1 MSVQSRKSLANKWKP
16 LLETETLPEIV
27 SSSRKEITAV
37 ILENQEK
44 DLESTGHMS
53 IADAPKVLGE
63 AMTQGSYS
71 DANAGSDDATT
82 AGIAAGTTD
91 AGIVGVGPA
100 IMGMV
105 RRAIPKLMA
114 FDTVGVQPMTGPTG
128 QIFAMRTVYG
138 SDPKNGSEAFAP
150 GVAPNVHWSGGAD
163 AGSATQSLV
172 ASLPTLTDAGL
183 AGATALTQGDF
194 YTVLFS
200 EITGETAVGVVG
212 TDSDG
217 GAATDDGQFLVF
229 QATKSVAGGVYTT
242 VELAIADG
250 ALFKAG
256 KGLLTSV
263 AEAMEAFNGTSG
275 NPFNEMSFRID
286 KQMIEA
292 KSRQLKAQYSIE
304 LAQDLKAVHGL
315 DADSE
320 LAAILSNEILVEI
333 DREIIN
339 FILVQA
345 QVGANGL
352 TGGTTSTGVFDLA
365 DANDIKG
372 ARWAGEAYKML
383 LVQIEKE
390 SNEIGRQTGRGAG
403 NFLIASRNVVSALAM
418 VDTGITSG
426 AQGLQSPT
434 MNTDTNTSVY
444 AGILGGKYK
453 VYIDQYATN
462 DYFVVGYKGAN
473 EMDAGVFYSP
483 YIPLTPLRGA
493 DAKNMQPVMAFKTR
507 YGTQV
512 NPFVAMTNKQIM
524 NGMRG
529 IGANQYFRKVVV
541 NGL

>member
-1 MSVQSRKSLANKWKP
+1 
-16 LLETETLPEIV
+16 
-27 SSSRKEITAV
+27 
-37 ILENQEK
+37 
-44 DLESTGHMS
+44 
-53 IADAPKVLGE
+53 
-63 AMTQGSYS
+63 
-71 DANAGSDDATT
+71 
-82 AGIAAGTTD
+82 
-91 AGIVGVGPA
+91 
-100 IMGMV
+100 
-105 RRAIPKLMA
+105 
-114 FDTVGVQPMTGPTG
+114 
-128 QIFAMRTVYG
+128 
-138 SDPKNGSEAFAP
+138 
-150 GVAPNVHWSGGAD
+150 
-163 AGSATQSLV
+163 
-172 ASLPTLTDAGL
+172 LTDANL
-183 AGATALTQGDF
+183 ATVALVQGDF

-200 EITGETAVGVVG
+200 EIDGATAVGVVG

-217 GAATDDGQFLVF
+217 GVATDDGQYLVF
-229 QATKSVAGGVYTT
+229 QATLAAPAATYAS
-242 VELAIADG
+242 VELAIAGG

-256 KGLLTSV
+256 EGLLTSV
-263 AEAMEAFNGTSG
+263 AEAMESFNGSTS

-286 KQMIEA
+286 KQTIEA

-345 QVGANGL
+345 QVGAAGK
-352 TGGTTSTGVFDLA
+352 TAGTTTVGVFDLA

-372 ARWAGEAYKML
+372 ARWAGEAYKSL
-383 LVQIEKE
+383 LIQIEKE

-403 NFLIASRNVVSALAM
+403 NFIIASRNVVSALAM
-418 VDTGITSG
+418 VDSGISYG
-426 AQGLQSPT
+426 AQGLQST
-434 MNTDTNTSVY
+434 SMNTDTNTSVY
-444 AGILGGKYK
+444 AGVLGGKYK
-453 VYIDQYATN
+453 VFIDQYADN

-529 IGANQYFRKVVV
+529 IGANQFFRKVEVL
-541 NGL
+541 GL